1 MSSMQRDKAM
11 VLTDEGKI
19 KISSNQR
26 NISNLVESFSIRL
39 MQKFKKIGNAFR
51 HFDRDFDN
59 QISFK
64 EFRIVC
70 EEMDL
75 RYSSDEIEKLFGYL
89 DSDGGGSIGYLEFT
103 KLLDEKRKG
112 LDPFTN
118 KQNEIKRLEE
128 TFK

>member
-1 MSSMQRDKAM
+1 
-11 VLTDEGKI
+11 
-19 KISSNQR
+19 
-26 NISNLVESFSIRL
+26 

-103 KLLDEKRKG
+103 KLLDEKRRG
-112 LDPFTN
+112 IDPFTN
-118 KQNEIKRLEE
+118 QKTMLNTDELTSRAS
-128 TFK
+128 

>member
-1 MSSMQRDKAM
+1 VIK
-11 VLTDEGKI
+11 GKI
-19 KISSNQR
+19 KISR
-26 NISNLVESFSIRL
+26 KELNISNLVESFSIRL

-118 KQNEIKRLEE
+118 QQN
-128 TFK
+128 

>member
-1 MSSMQRDKAM
+1 MSKNEQ
-11 VLTDEGKI
+11 
-19 KISSNQR
+19 
-26 NISNLVESFSIRL
+26 NISNLVESFSHRL
-39 MQKFKKIGNAFR
+39 MQKFKEIGKAFR

-75 RYSSDEIEKLFGYL
+75 RYSSDEISKLFGYL

-103 KLLDEKRKG
+103 KLLDEKRRG

-118 KQNEIKRLEE
+118 QKNQITDDISKSNRSVS
-128 TFK
+128 